1 MSDTDFKAVPMQLE
15 EARYSY
21 RNSQQISSQTGFI
34 GYLRAD
40 MGTNGNEFWSTWND
54 YRKDLK
60 TDDFK
65 SEFDDVINS
74 FREKGQFLSD
84 RQTLSRFC
92 DDSQNALEF
101 GERYGAGR
109 DYGVRVNTQDYAYL
123 MRLNPHKGEY
133 NLYCYCY
140 RKDWLDHHLER
151 ARRGIRFINPHYKEL
166 FRIPDGDHIR
176 ITYPD
181 GSHKDRTCRYIDDSH
196 VEVDNNLYHICEFAE
211 IMESN
216 GNTVVP
222 LRASLPDQCYTFV
235 EGLNMIAIINK
246 GELGYTDAKS
256 ANGRPIENRAMVD
269 KLNAQLGVTKAQY
282 AAMKQGSRFGFDKP
296 DADPKSYDENG
307 QAIKPKQKDRER

>member
-21 RNSQQISSQTGFI
+21 RNSQQISSQTGLI

-269 KLNAQLGVTKAQY
+269 KLNTQLGVTKAQY

-307 QAIKPKQKDRER
+307 QAIKPKHKERER

>member
-21 RNSQQISSQTGFI
+21 RNSQQISSQTGLI

-235 EGLNMIAIINK
+235 EGLNIIAIINK

>member
-21 RNSQQISSQTGFI
+21 RNSQQISSQTGLI

-65 SEFDDVINS
+65 SEFDDVINA

-211 IMESN
+211 IMDSN

>member
-21 RNSQQISSQTGFI
+21 RNSQQISSQTGLI

-269 KLNAQLGVTKAQY
+269 KLNSQLGVTKAQY

-296 DADPKSYDENG
+296 DADPRSYDENG
-307 QAIKPKQKDRER
+307 QTIKPKHKDRER

>member
-21 RNSQQISSQTGFI
+21 RNSQQISSQTGLI

-101 GERYGAGR
+101 R
-109 DYGVRVNTQDYAYL
+109 
-123 MRLNPHKGEY
+123 
-133 NLYCYCY
+133 
-140 RKDWLDHHLER
+140 
-151 ARRGIRFINPHYKEL
+151 
-166 FRIPDGDHIR
+166 R
-176 ITYPD
+176 ITPILC
-181 GSHKDRTCRYIDDSH
+181 GSI
-196 VEVDNNLYHICEFAE
+196 LI
-211 IMESN
+211 
-216 GNTVVP
+216 
-222 LRASLPDQCYTFV
+222 RANIIST
-235 EGLNMIAIINK
+235 AIVTARI
-246 GELGYTDAKS
+246 GST
-256 ANGRPIENRAMVD
+256 IT
-269 KLNAQLGVTKAQY
+269 LNAQGAVSVLSTLITKSCFVFLMAT
-282 AAMKQGSRFGFDKP
+282 
-296 DADPKSYDENG
+296 
-307 QAIKPKQKDRER
+307 I